1 MIGFYDYTV
10 VLTYIS
16 FISAVAGI
24 FCASSMQ
31 LRWSIFFLAFSGL
44 CDMFDGKV
52 ARTKKNRTEDEKSFG
67 IQIDSLGD
75 IVCFGAL
82 PIVICYKLGMNHIV
96 SMVILAL
103 YGLAGLIRLG
113 YFNVMEAKR
122 QAEEEGARK
131 YYQGLPITSMAI
143 ALPLLFMFSPLFP
156 THFAFLVALHIV
168 VALVGFLFVLDF
180 KLRKPSVKEVL
191 LIVAVVALAVA
202 VILFAW
208 RGWMRLF
215 RIRS

>member
-1 MIGFYDYTV
+1 
-10 VLTYIS
+10 
-16 FISAVAGI
+16 
-24 FCASSMQ
+24 
-31 LRWSIFFLAFSGL
+31 
-44 CDMFDGKV
+44 
-52 ARTKKNRTEDEKSFG
+52 
-67 IQIDSLGD
+67 
-75 IVCFGAL
+75 
-82 PIVICYKLGMNHIV
+82 
-96 SMVILAL
+96 
-103 YGLAGLIRLG
+103 
-113 YFNVMEAKR
+113 
-122 QAEEEGARK
+122 
-131 YYQGLPITSMAI
+131 
-143 ALPLLFMFSPLFP
+143 MFSPLFP

>member
-31 LRWSIFFLAFSGL
+31 LRWAIFFLAFSGL

-52 ARTKKNRTEDEKSFG
+52 ARTKKNRTADEKSFG
-67 IQIDSLGD
+67 IQIDSLCD

-82 PIVICYKLGMNHIV
+82 PIVICYKLGMNHII
-96 SMVILAL
+96 SMAILAL

-143 ALPLLFMFSPLFP
+143 ALPLLFVFSPLFP
-156 THFAFLVALHIV
+156 SPFAFLVALHIV
-168 VALVGFLFVLDF
+168 VALVGFLFVLNF
-180 KLRKPSVKEVL
+180 RLRKPSVKQVL
-191 LIVAVVALAVA
+191 LIVAVVALAVG

-208 RGWMRLF
+208 RGWRGLF
-215 RIRS
+215 RPGR